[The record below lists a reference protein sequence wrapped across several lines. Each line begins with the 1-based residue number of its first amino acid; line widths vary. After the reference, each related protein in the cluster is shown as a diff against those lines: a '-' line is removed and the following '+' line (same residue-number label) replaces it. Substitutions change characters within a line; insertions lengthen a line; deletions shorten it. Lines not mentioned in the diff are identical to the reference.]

1 LNPAILLPATFT
13 HKSGVVVMMDIKELI
28 LAEKTNISAIRQ
40 ALHKIPEIGFSE
52 TKTAAFVADRLGSI
66 PGLEVTTG
74 IAGTGVLAV
83 LNTGKPGKTLLM
95 RADMDALPISE
106 ETGLSFASTHD
117 NMMHACGHDG
127 NMAMLLTTAGLL
139 AGLADQ
145 LSGTIKF
152 MFQPAEEWPGGAKPM
167 IEAGILENP
176 QVEYAVGCHLW
187 PGLPAGTFGVK
198 SGVMMS
204 AASVFDVEITGKGG
218 HGAMP
223 HLCVD
228 ALDTACQVVNAL
240 QRVVSRQL
248 NPMTPSVVTVGSLH
262 AGSVANAIPEKAVLS
277 GTTRTFD
284 PEIWANYPN
293 ILEPVIKRV
302 CDAMGASY
310 EFKFTQGYPPLEND
324 PDMVARV
331 KESMAKVVGADQ
343 IKEPESTMGAEDF
356 SFVFQKTKGCY
367 FWIGTGFEGCALL
380 HNSKFDF
387 DESVLLL
394 GVETL
399 VRLALDM
406 PG

>member
-1 LNPAILLPATFT
+1 MT
-13 HKSGVVVMMDIKELI
+13 DIKKLI
-28 LAEKTNISAIRQ
+28 AAEQANISTLRQ

-52 TKTAAFVADRLGSI
+52 TKTALFVADHLRSI

-74 IAGTGVLAV
+74 IAGTGVLGV
-83 LNTGKPGKTLLM
+83 LNTGKPGKTLLI

-106 ETGLSFASTHD
+106 ETGLSFASTHE

-127 NMAMLLTTAGLL
+127 NVATVLTTAGLL
-139 AGLADQ
+139 AGLKDQ

-176 QVEYAVGCHLW
+176 RVDYAVACHLW
-187 PGLPAGTFGVK
+187 PELPVGTFGVK

-262 AGSVANAIPEKAVLS
+262 AGSVANAIPEKAKLS

-284 PEIWANYPN
+284 KDIWAAYPK
-293 ILEPVIKRV
+293 ILEPVIKGV

-324 PDMVARV
+324 SDMVAMV
-331 KESMAKVVGADQ
+331 KASMEKVVGANQ
-343 IKEPESTMGAEDF
+343 IKEPASTMGAEDL
-356 SFVFQKTKGCY
+356 SFVFERTKGCY
-367 FWIGTGFEGCALL
+367 FWIGSGFEGCAPL

-394 GVETL
+394 GVETF
-399 VRLALDM
+399 VQLALDIL
-406 PG
+406 GEHI

>member
-1 LNPAILLPATFT
+1 MI
-13 HKSGVVVMMDIKELI
+13 DIKELI
-28 LAEKTNISAIRQ
+28 LAEKTNICATRR

-52 TKTAAFVADRLGSI
+52 KKTAGFVAHRLGSI
-66 PGLEVTTG
+66 PGIEVTTD
-74 IAGTGVLAV
+74 IAGTGVLGI
-83 LNTGKPGKTLLM
+83 LNTGKPGKTLLI

-117 NMMHACGHDG
+117 EMMHACGHDG

-139 AGLADQ
+139 AKLADR

-176 QVEYAVGCHLW
+176 RVDYALGCHLW
-187 PGLPAGTFGVK
+187 PGLPAGTLGVK

-204 AASVFDVEITGKGG
+204 AASMFDVEITGKGG

-223 HLCVD
+223 HLTVD

-240 QRVVSRQL
+240 QRVVSRKL
-248 NPMTPSVVTVGSLH
+248 DPMTPSVVTVGSLH
-262 AGSVANAIPEKAVLS
+262 AGSVANAIPEKATLS
-277 GTTRTFD
+277 GTIRTFD
-284 PEIWANYPN
+284 KEIWDSYPS
-293 ILEPVIKRV
+293 ILEPVIKGV
-302 CDAMGASY
+302 CDSMGASY
-310 EFKFTQGYPPLEND
+310 EFKCTKGYPPLENNA
-324 PDMVARV
+324 DMVARV
-331 KESMAKVVGADQ
+331 KKSMEKVVGADQ
-343 IKEPESTMGAEDF
+343 IREPESTMGAEDL

-367 FWIGTGFEGCALL
+367 FWVGSGFEGCAPL

-394 GVETL
+394 GVETF

-406 PG
+406 LG